1 MWGICLKLV
10 ERVFGRQKSEPSV
23 FGDKGFRG
31 FPGNQTGVDYYAW
44 ALGFCYKTV
53 RVQILVRFPPPA
65 SWVSPC
71 VFIVV
76 I

>member
-31 FPGNQTGVDYYAW
+31 FPGNQTVLLITM
-44 ALGFCYKTV
+44 LGPWGF
-53 RVQILVRFPPPA
+53 
-65 SWVSPC
+65 
-71 VFIVV
+71 V
-76 I
+76 IKQLECKFL